1 MLRLSGGTNLIWW
14 KKNTPTCKSNGWNPS
29 SMAPSVVPG
38 VQDRN
43 FEAFVQSG
51 LLENSR
57 ENQRII
63 KNLFN
68 STLKDLPNEQKMSCC
83 TLTNSPCF
91 ILARIPGNPWIHYS
105 VHSYAVRSF
114 PAMRSM
120 TLRESWPH
128 AVRGV
133 VAGVR
138 EADGEIPLAA
148 SESVGV
154 PKSVYK
160 NCKNSKVVPYY
171 SDNDL
176 LQNKFV
182 AYYSVADW
190 PVYVLGDA

>member
-1 MLRLSGGTNLIWW
+1 MLRLSGGTNLILVG

-29 SMAPSVVPG
+29 SMAPSVVPR

-57 ENQRII
+57 ENQRIY
-63 KNLFN
+63 
-68 STLKDLPNEQKMSCC
+68 STQLSKIF
-83 TLTNSPCF
+83 LTSRKCLAEHSR
-91 ILARIPGNPWIHYS
+91 ILHASFWPWIPGNPWIHS

-120 TLRESWPH
+120 TLREGWPH

-176 LQNKFV
+176 LQSKFV
-182 AYYSVADW
+182 A
-190 PVYVLGDA
+190 